1 MLIHTPH
8 YWVFICFFLAS
19 SLEFSDCEDG
29 QLRLTNYSDTSNT
42 SRNGTL
48 QLCLNHAWGTI
59 CADQFYGGADA
70 LVACNHLEGF
80 QSEEAMA
87 YSVQQRGD
95 PVFLGQLDCEGDE
108 ESLLSCVMYS
118 SIGLVSCESNLDA
131 AVSCRG
137 TCVFENKSNSIDLPS
152 IYHSIIFYPQILMSV
167 KIIVEDATR
176 HALT

>member
-1 MLIHTPH
+1 MLCCVPVCMLNKMFNIFQIGVNSHTSLLGIHLL
-8 YWVFICFFLAS
+8 FLAS

-80 QSEEAMA
+80 QSEGAMA

-95 PVFLGQLDCEGDE
+95 PVFLGQLDCEGNE

-137 TCVFENKSNSIDLPS
+137 TCVSENKSNICPL
-152 IYHSIIFYPQILMSV
+152 YTTV
-167 KIIVEDATR
+167 
-176 HALT
+176 